1 MIYLRKPKL
10 MRKTYHSFI
19 FITSFILLLMAFS
32 CSPKIYRDHQ
42 FWTGKLKPVQ
52 LDSLKFYLQQN
63 KTVTLKDTIIIK
75 YEFNHGDCSNT
86 LISFTLPEVDTV
98 IKNHN
103 NYINS
108 ISKARPQVS
117 IYQYR
122 EKGKSFGPYK
132 SRNAEIKIDSG
143 VLKMLLFK
151 DPASCGTSAIV
162 LPDGRYLLY
171 KSDSHF
177 RAIDFNKQEIEEALK
192 R

>member
-19 FITSFILLLMAFS
+19 FITSFISLLMAFS
-32 CSPKIYRDHQ
+32 CSPKIYREHQ

-75 YEFNHGDCSNT
+75 YEFNSDGCWNPVNSVTLPQVDT
-86 LISFTLPEVDTV
+86 LI
-98 IKNHN
+98 KNYN
-103 NYINS
+103 NYIES
-108 ISKARPQVS
+108 IAKVRQQVA

-122 EKGKSFGPYK
+122 ERGRNFGPNK
-132 SRNAEIKIDSG
+132 SRNTKIQIDPG
-143 VLKMLLFK
+143 LLRKLLFK
-151 DPASCGTSAIV
+151 DPASCGISAIIV
-162 LPDGRYLLY
+162 PDGRYLLY

-177 RAIDFNKQEIEEALK
+177 RAIDFNKQEIDAALK
-192 R
+192 